1 MSIAQLPV
9 AAPRGP
15 LTHCSHVLIVNRDPA
30 LLETARGV
38 LERAG
43 SNVTA
48 TNAIRSAAAMSALL
62 GPDLI
67 DVDLKLDLSDLAIFA
82 ERLAI
87 NPHLRS
93 IPLILTSTDSDM
105 FARAAPMR
113 RRAKGRVVF
122 RGPLASTELDG
133 VIRAYTDPD

>member
-1 MSIAQLPV
+1 LATGEEFAMSIAPLPA

-15 LTHCSHVLIVNRDPA
+15 LTHCPHVLIVNRDPA

-62 GPDLI
+62 GPDLLV
-67 DVDLKLDLSDLAIFA
+67 VDLTLDPSDLATFA

-93 IPLILTSTDSDM
+93 TP
-105 FARAAPMR
+105 
-113 RRAKGRVVF
+113 
-122 RGPLASTELDG
+122 
-133 VIRAYTDPD
+133 